1 MLYTA
6 APSTCPAGSNPV
18 LRIAANSFV
27 DRAEPQVPVRR
38 ISAIRSRATE
48 GRPLPV
54 RPSATAGPL
63 SCRSGSGAFHTI
75 PGQDT
80 RADARHWVPSRTIA
94 TGVSAGSAGT
104 GSAARSAVL
113 RVPLLVA
120 PADGFQRPLCV
131 FLGRVGPEPVLG
143 GADLTA
149 LHGVVLEA
157 VVPVLFGVHED

>member
-6 APSTCPAGSNPV
+6 APRTCPAGSNPV

-27 DRAEPQVPVRR
+27 DRAEPQVPLRR

-54 RPSATAGPL
+54 RPSATARPL

-80 RADARHWVPSRTIA
+80 RADARHWYP
-94 TGVSAGSAGT
+94 
-104 GSAARSAVL
+104 AARSLPASVQAAPEPAA
-113 RVPLLVA
+113 RHGQRSCADRAALLV
-120 PADGFQRPLCV
+120 PALPALT
-131 FLGRVGPEPVLG
+131 LEP
-143 GADLTA
+143 
-149 LHGVVLEA
+149 
-157 VVPVLFGVHED
+157 